1 MAGTETAE
9 ARAGCLLDA
18 DGFLAETG
26 SWDRSTATR
35 IAETLGIRELTLA
48 HWAIL
53 CYLRSHYLVQGTL
66 PWEAHVCREL
76 GMRKGCIHSLF
87 GGPLTAWQVAG
98 LPDPGE
104 EARAYLLSLERPR
117 GALAAQ
123 CRVHAVQVTRRV
135 SPDGGALAARHEH
148 ANATGP

>member
-1 MAGTETAE
+1 MAATESADS
-9 ARAGCLLDA
+9 RAGCLLDA
-18 DGFLAETG
+18 DGFLVDAG

-53 CYLRSHYLVQGTL
+53 CYLRRHYLGTGAL

-76 GMRKGCIHSLF
+76 GMHKGCIHSLF

-104 EARAYLLSLERPR
+104 EARAYLLSLEPPR
-117 GALAAQ
+117 VAPTGRRQVQAAGIARRISPHGAALAASQ
-123 CRVHAVQVTRRV
+123 ED
-135 SPDGGALAARHEH
+135 PL
-148 ANATGP
+148 ATGP

>member
-1 MAGTETAE
+1 MAGTESDDS
-9 ARAGCLLDA
+9 RAGCLLDA
-18 DGFLAETG
+18 DGFLVDTG
-26 SWDRSTATR
+26 SWDSSTATR

-53 CYLRSHYLVQGTL
+53 CYVRRHFLGTGAL
-66 PWEAHVCREL
+66 PWEAHICREL
-76 GMRKGCIHSLF
+76 GMRKGCIHSFF

-117 GALAAQ
+117 GTLAAQ
-123 CRVHAVQVTRRV
+123 CRVHTVQVARRV

-148 ANATGP
+148 AIATGP